1 LSVLPSGGLP
11 QTVALTALRDTL
23 GPAAVTAAQGVGVG
37 SERSAKRQPLDPGRT
52 RPVIRGLPLRN
63 AALDGGFVQEY
74 DGDCGLVLLVHGVLV
89 YREYATAMAVMP

>member
-1 LSVLPSGGLP
+1 LSGLASGGLP
-11 QTVALTALRDTL
+11 QTVAFTTLGDTL
-23 GPAAVTAAQGVGVG
+23 DPSAVTAAQGVGVG
-37 SERSAKRQPLDPGRT
+37 TERPTKRLPLDTGRT
-52 RPVIRGLPLRN
+52 GPVIRGLPLRN